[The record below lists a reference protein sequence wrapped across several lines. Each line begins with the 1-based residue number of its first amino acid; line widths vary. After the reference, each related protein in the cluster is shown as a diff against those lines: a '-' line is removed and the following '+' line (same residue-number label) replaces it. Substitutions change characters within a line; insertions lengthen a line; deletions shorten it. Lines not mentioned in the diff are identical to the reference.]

1 MRQTEN
7 YGDTVGKY
15 EMVSG
20 VWVNQRTAFLGC
32 GPSGNGDFVGKII
45 ELKWWNGWWPE
56 GQKGPPIFD
65 LTDLLCWLMVIPSG
79 NRFWHWNTRG
89 NQFVV
94 NEEITWSGISMRDLP
109 VPKYIDYQRD
119 SKGISYFPAWFQ
131 YFDKAWSEFKMHQ
144 PLVIVTIGP
153 QWAVY
158 SMNQIVLHKEW
169 PRDQLLSQSIW
180 TALRMVKSEFC
191 LVKDPCFH

>member
-1 MRQTEN
+1 MVEWVVTGGSKRPPN
-7 YGDTVGKY
+7 FWLDWSVVLVDGDTLWK
-15 EMVSG
+15 
-20 VWVNQRTAFLGC
+20 
-32 GPSGNGDFVGKII
+32 
-45 ELKWWNGWWPE
+45 
-56 GQKGPPIFD
+56 PI
-65 LTDLLCWLMVIPSG
+65 LAWESV
-79 NRFWHWNTRG
+79 
-89 NQFVV
+89 VV

-119 SKGISYFPAWFQ
+119 SKGISYFPVWFQ

-144 PLVIVTIGP
+144 LLVIVTIGP

-169 PRDQLLSQSIW
+169 PRDQLLSKSIW